1 MYTLIL
7 LEEAKKEWLDAS
19 IYYELKQ
26 KGLGLR
32 FTKAVE
38 EHIDIITQTP
48 KHYKKFKKDYR
59 EMLIKHFPFLIIYRI
74 DETKKKIVIV
84 SIFHAKRNP
93 KGKTSK

>member
-7 LEEAKKEWLDAS
+7 LEEAKQEWLDAS

-38 EHIDIITQTP
+38 EHIDIITQT
-48 KHYKKFKKDYR
+48 FL
-59 EMLIKHFPFLIIYRI
+59 LIFAESWELNLQI
-74 DETKKKIVIV
+74 DFNK
-84 SIFHAKRNP
+84 
-93 KGKTSK
+93 